1 MIIEY
6 YSVTNLLLMQKGL
19 MDQVDFEMSLEK
31 LEGLRQVGSRQ
42 RRVQH
47 VSLVSEDLE
56 LDNSKNG
63 GLASGLQKREKQ
75 GMLLD
80 I

>member
-1 MIIEY
+1 
-6 YSVTNLLLMQKGL
+6 
-19 MDQVDFEMSLEK
+19 MDQVELETSLEK
-31 LEGLRQVGSRQ
+31 REGLGWVGSRQ
-42 RRVQH
+42 RRVQR
-47 VSLVSEDLE
+47 VNLVSEDVE

>member
-1 MIIEY
+1 MITEY

-63 GLASGLQKREKQ
+63 GLASGLQKREK
-75 GMLLD
+75 
-80 I
+80 

>member
-1 MIIEY
+1 
-6 YSVTNLLLMQKGL
+6 
-19 MDQVDFEMSLEK
+19 MDQVELETSLEK
-31 LEGLRQVGSRQ
+31 REGLGWVGSRQ
-42 RRVQH
+42 RRVQQ
-47 VSLVSEDLE
+47 VNLVSEDVE